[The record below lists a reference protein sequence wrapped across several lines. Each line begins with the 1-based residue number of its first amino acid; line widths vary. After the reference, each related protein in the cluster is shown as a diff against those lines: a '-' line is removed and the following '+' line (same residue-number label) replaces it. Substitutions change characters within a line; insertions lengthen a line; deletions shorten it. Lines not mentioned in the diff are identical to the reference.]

1 MPSQNSINASIV
13 FVDTLNAAGVWSK
26 MLDVNMF
33 APDSLIACQTPLLVT
48 DGTNL
53 WANFNFVA
61 GDLTVSGLQGSAGG
75 GKYLNSTIDPNA
87 RFATPA
93 TVYPGLT
100 FYVSTTPAD
109 GNWCE
114 MSWTQNQFSLYAG
127 FAGTAFFDCYG
138 TTNGRLSVANANW
151 RGFFSGNR
159 TSAANSA
166 LYKAS
171 STVPFASI
179 ASTAA
184 NNTLMNVTA
193 GKHIFIFANNN
204 GADAPLQNSSRQ
216 LSFAAY
222 HFGLSAADC
231 QTFYNAVQALRTA
244 FGGGFA

>member
-93 TVYPGLT
+93 TVYPGLPFT
-100 FYVSTTPAD
+100 FQRRRPM
-109 GNWCE
+109 G
-114 MSWTQNQFSLYAG
+114 
-127 FAGTAFFDCYG
+127 
-138 TTNGRLSVANANW
+138 
-151 RGFFSGNR
+151 
-159 TSAANSA
+159 
-166 LYKAS
+166 
-171 STVPFASI
+171 I
-179 ASTAA
+179 
-184 NNTLMNVTA
+184 
-193 GKHIFIFANNN
+193 
-204 GADAPLQNSSRQ
+204 GAR
-216 LSFAAY
+216 
-222 HFGLSAADC
+222 
-231 QTFYNAVQALRTA
+231 
-244 FGGGFA
+244 